1 MVGPHGSFAA
11 PLARRPWRLPCGSR
25 VIAAMN
31 ASSGMSASPNRRRG
45 LNHEGESPNSAS
57 VLIPKYCAFDP
68 SFLVLRAPQARLE
81 GRPRAQRR
89 RYCTLD
95 HPSRHRAARGPQDE
109 VGALPRRPTAPAN
122 RTNLES
128 RTPVAAALSGKS
140 AAAPFLPDRLPIP
153 CEARRRAVAAHRR
166 LKSRSAAL
174 DPSLPGQP
182 TTRTEPR
189 LGGRT
194 EIPPL
199 RLLGPSRP

>member
-1 MVGPHGSFAA
+1 
-11 PLARRPWRLPCGSR
+11 
-25 VIAAMN
+25 MN

-81 GRPRAQRR
+81 GRSRAQRR
-89 RYCTLD
+89 RYCMLD
-95 HPSRHRAARGPQDE
+95 HPSRRRAARGPQDE

-128 RTPVAAALSGKS
+128 RTPVAAAPSGKS

-153 CEARRRAVAAHRR
+153 CEARTSS
-166 LKSRSAAL
+166 SRGSSAAEKPVAL
-174 DPSLPGQP
+174 S
-182 TTRTEPR
+182 R
-189 LGGRT
+189 LGPVSARPAYDQNRT
-194 EIPPL
+194 SAGWSNGNSAASVTRPFSTLKTTTTLVSTVFPFRSPL
-199 RLLGPSRP
+199 FLCRAKT